1 MMNRT
6 GKCLSATCGAIL
18 LSVGIGFEA
27 IAAEPYYEVPA
38 EYSACSDESYQRAVD
53 NGVKLGVA
61 AAMPWSGIDP
71 ASGKAIGIDVELH
84 AEVLKHM
91 GITKVTYESGAFN
104 SLIPS
109 MLSNRID
116 MVVTD
121 LHVTPER
128 AKTIAFSGPVWWYG
142 PAIVVQ
148 AGNPKNV
155 KSFDDLANVR
165 VGVLLGTG
173 PDEYLKKV
181 GIEATRF
188 QSYAEE
194 FAAIQQ
200 DKVDVVVEYDLLAAE
215 FKKANPDA
223 KVEAVGNFPI
233 PDDLLKNG
241 YGYARFGLRKEDCSF
256 RAAFNQALAEARASG
271 ALSEVLRRNGLSDR
285 NLFYFPLQVN

>member
-142 PAIVVQ
+142 P
-148 AGNPKNV
+148 
-155 KSFDDLANVR
+155 
-165 VGVLLGTG
+165 GT
-173 PDEYLKKV
+173 
-181 GIEATRF
+181 
-188 QSYAEE
+188 
-194 FAAIQQ
+194 
-200 DKVDVVVEYDLLAAE
+200 
-215 FKKANPDA
+215 
-223 KVEAVGNFPI
+223 
-233 PDDLLKNG
+233 
-241 YGYARFGLRKEDCSF
+241 LRT
-256 RAAFNQALAEARASG
+256 
-271 ALSEVLRRNGLSDR
+271 
-285 NLFYFPLQVN
+285 